1 MLSTFIA
8 ENYLLV
14 RLLLIAAL
22 VAAVVV
28 TAILAR
34 ARHGR
39 RIAAV
44 LAGAGLLVIIALTL
58 TPDTYPLDA
67 ATCNLQPYSSFTD
80 VYNILLFLVPA
91 LFAVVATRHPLV
103 VLAGGIAFSAGIEL
117 AQYLVP
123 WFGRRCDVDDWL
135 ANTLGTL
142 VGVVLAVGVSA
153 VAMWWDRRRAAS
165 TSSAEDNE

>member
-1 MLSTFIA
+1 MLSTFIV

-28 TAILAR
+28 TAILVR
-34 ARHGR
+34 VRRGR

-44 LAGAGLLVIIALTL
+44 LAGVGLVVVVALTL

-67 ATCNLQPYSSFTD
+67 ATCNLQPYSPFTD

-91 LFAVVATRHPLV
+91 LFAVVATRHPLI
-103 VLAGGIAFSAGIEL
+103 VLAGGIALSAGIEL
-117 AQYLVP
+117 VQFLVP

-142 VGVVLAVGVSA
+142 VGVALAVGVST
-153 VAMWWDRRRAAS
+153 VAKWWDRRRAAS

>member
-1 MLSTFIA
+1 MLSTFIV

-14 RLLLIAAL
+14 RILLIGAL
-22 VAAVVV
+22 VVAVAL
-28 TAILAR
+28 TAVLVR
-34 ARHGR
+34 ARRGR
-39 RIAAV
+39 RVAAI

-67 ATCNLQPYSSFTD
+67 ATCNLQPYSPFTD

-103 VLAGGIAFSAGIEL
+103 VLACGIALSAGIEL
-117 AQYLVP
+117 VQFLVP

-135 ANTLGTL
+135 ANSLGTL
-142 VGVVLAVGVSA
+142 IGVALAVGVGA
-153 VAMWWDRRRAAS
+153 VITWWGKRRK
-165 TSSAEDNE
+165 SSASSD